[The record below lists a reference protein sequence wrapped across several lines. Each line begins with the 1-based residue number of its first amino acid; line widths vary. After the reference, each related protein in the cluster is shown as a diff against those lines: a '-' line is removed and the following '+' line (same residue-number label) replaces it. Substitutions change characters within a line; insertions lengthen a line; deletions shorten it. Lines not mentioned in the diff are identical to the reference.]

1 MFKLKLKLKG
11 KLLIPILGIFILG
24 VILVQ
29 GFSYYKT
36 VGILEAQIEDG
47 IIREAASSTRFLDQW
62 VDNMS
67 ANLINWSREDLFQE
81 ALEGDE
87 QAIMDVFTFTGNGL
101 IDFPWYEGLALV
113 GLDGKV
119 IAASPDSYADL
130 DVSDRDYFKDALK
143 GGQGKSEPLVSK
155 ATGHPIFVISN
166 PITDNNNSI
175 KGVIFAVI
183 SISDLYDMV
192 LSTIKIGDSGYA
204 FMTDPYGMIIGHPN
218 KDYILSLDISNTNYG
233 QYMVRNKTGIFKY
246 YFEEQ
251 KQWKLMAFS
260 EVKGADWIIAVTA
273 PLGELM
279 QPMVIVR
286 NTTFIGGLITIIAS
300 GLIILLIVGQITKS
314 IVSFVSIF
322 KKIAEGDLQIS
333 LSTKEALRTDEL
345 GDMARSIN
353 DMVPRLRNVIS
364 DVQSSAYNVATGSNE
379 LSSSSVILSEG
390 ASQQASS
397 IEEVSSSM
405 EQMAANIDQNAENAI
420 ETDRIATQSAVDA
433 EEGGRSV
440 QQSVEA
446 MKSIAEKISVIE
458 EIARQTNLLALNA
471 AIEAARAGEHGK
483 GFAVVASEVRKL
495 AEHSGTAATEIG
507 ELSYSSVKIAEKAGE
522 MLDKLVPDIQKTASL
537 IQEIS
542 SASKE
547 QSMGAEQINTAIQ
560 QLDMVIQQN
569 ASASEEMAATSEE
582 LTSQSRVMQDSIAFF
597 KISDESGTHSSDNA
611 KLSLSAPDRPE

>member
-1 MFKLKLKLKG
+1 MTKLKLKLKG
-11 KLLIPILGIFILG
+11 KLLLPILGIFILG
-24 VILVQ
+24 IVLVQ
-29 GFSYYKT
+29 GFSYIKT
-36 VGILEAQIEDG
+36 GDILEAQIKDG

-67 ANLINWSREDLFQE
+67 GNLVNWSRDDIFLK
-81 ALEGDE
+81 ALEGDSKS
-87 QAIMDVFTFTGNGL
+87 INDVSTFTGNSL
-101 IDFPWYEGLALV
+101 LDFPWYEGLALV
-113 GLDGKV
+113 GLDGMV

-130 DVSDRDYFKDALK
+130 DVSDRGYFKEALK
-143 GGQGKSEPLVSK
+143 GLQGKSEPLVSR
-155 ATGHPIFVISN
+155 ATGNPIFVISN
-166 PITDNNNSI
+166 PITDENNSI
-175 KGVIFAVI
+175 KGVLFAVI
-183 SISDLYDMV
+183 SISELYDMV

-204 FMTDPYGMIIGHPN
+204 FMINPDGLIIGHPN
-218 KDYILSLDISNTNYG
+218 NDYILSLDVSESDYG
-233 QYMVRNKTGIFKY
+233 QYMVQNKTGIYKY
-246 YFEEQ
+246 YFDDQ

-260 EVKGADWIIAVTA
+260 EVKEAGWIIAVTA

-279 QPMVIVR
+279 KPLVVVR
-286 NTTFIGGLITIIAS
+286 NTTVLGGLITIIAS
-300 GLIILLIVGQITKS
+300 GLIILLIVGRITKT

-333 LSTKEALRTDEL
+333 LPEKEAARTDEI

-364 DVQSSAYNVATGSNE
+364 DVQVSADNVASGSNE

-397 IEEVSSSM
+397 IEEISSSM
-405 EQMAANIDQNAENAI
+405 EEMAANIEQNAENSI
-420 ETDRIATQSAVDA
+420 ETDRIATQSAIDA

-495 AEHSGTAATEIG
+495 AEHSGSAATEIG

-522 MLDKLVPDIQKTASL
+522 LLDKLVPDIQKTASL

-547 QSMGAEQINTAIQ
+547 QSSGAEQINTAIQ
-560 QLDMVIQQN
+560 QLDTVIQQN

-582 LTSQSRVMQDSIAFF
+582 LTSQSKVMQDSIAFF
-597 KISDESGTHSSDNA
+597 KIREGSKTFDSDEER
-611 KLSLSAPDRPE
+611 LSISAPSQFE

>member
-1 MFKLKLKLKG
+1 MFKLKLKG

-36 VGILEAQIEDG
+36 IDILEAQIEDG

-67 ANLINWSREDLFQE
+67 ANLINWSREDLFLE

-87 QAIMDVFTFTGNGL
+87 QAINEVFTFTGNGL

-143 GGQGKSEPLVSK
+143 GEQGKSEPLVSK
-155 ATGHPIFVISN
+155 ATGNPIFVISN
-166 PITDNNNSI
+166 PITDKSNSI

-204 FMTDPYGMIIGHPN
+204 FMTDPYGMVIGHPN
-218 KDYILSLDISNTNYG
+218 KDYILSLDISDTNFG

-279 QPMVIVR
+279 APMVVVR
-286 NTTFIGGLITIIAS
+286 NTTVIGGLITIIAS

-364 DVQSSAYNVATGSNE
+364 DVQSSAYNVASGSNE

-405 EQMAANIDQNAENAI
+405 EEMAANIDQNAENAI

-495 AEHSGTAATEIG
+495 AEHSGTAATEIS
-507 ELSYSSVKIAEKAGE
+507 ELSFSSVKIAEKAGE

-597 KISDESGTHSSDNA
+597 KISEESGTQSSDNE
-611 KLSLSAPDRPE
+611 KLSISAPARPE

>member
-1 MFKLKLKLKG
+1 MFKLKLKG
-11 KLLIPILGIFILG
+11 KLLVPILGIFIIG
-24 VILVQ
+24 IVLVQ
-29 GFSYYKT
+29 GFSYLRT
-36 VGILEAQIEDG
+36 GDILEAQIKDG
-47 IIREAASSTRFLDQW
+47 IISEAASATRFLDKW

-67 ANLINWSREDLFQE
+67 ANLVNWSRDDLFLK
-81 ALEGDE
+81 ALEGDS
-87 QAIMDVFTFTGNGL
+87 QSINDVTTFTGNSL

-119 IAASPDSYADL
+119 IAASPDNYADL
-130 DVSDRDYFKDALK
+130 DVSDRGYFKDALK
-143 GGQGKSEPLVSK
+143 GLQGKSEPLVSR
-155 ATGHPIFVISN
+155 ATGNPIFVISN
-166 PITDNNNSI
+166 PITDENNSI
-175 KGVIFAVI
+175 KGVLFAVI
-183 SISDLYDMV
+183 SISELYDMV

-204 FMTDPYGMIIGHPN
+204 FMINPDGLIIGHPN
-218 KDYILSLDISNTNYG
+218 KDYILSLDVSESDYG
-233 QYMVRNKTGIFKY
+233 QYMVQNKTGIYKY
-246 YFEEQ
+246 YFDDQ

-260 EVKGADWIIAVTA
+260 EVKEAGWIIAVTA

-279 QPMVIVR
+279 NPLVIVR
-286 NTTFIGGLITIIAS
+286 NTTVFGGLITIIAS
-300 GLIILLIVGQITKS
+300 GLIILLIVGGITKT

-322 KKIAEGDLQIS
+322 KKIAEGDLEIS
-333 LSTKEALRTDEL
+333 LSTKEAARTDEI

-364 DVQSSAYNVATGSNE
+364 DVQASAYNVASGSNE
-379 LSSSSVILSEG
+379 LSSSSVVLSEG

-405 EQMAANIDQNAENAI
+405 EEMASNIEQNAENAI
-420 ETDRIATQSAVDA
+420 ETDRIATQSAIDA

-471 AIEAARAGEHGK
+471 AIEAARAGDHGK

-495 AEHSGTAATEIG
+495 AEHSGSAATEIG
-507 ELSYSSVKIAEKAGE
+507 ALSSSSVKIAEKAGE
-522 MLDKLVPDIQKTASL
+522 LLDKLVPDIQKTASL

-547 QSMGAEQINTAIQ
+547 QSSGAEQINTAIQ

-582 LTSQSRVMQDSIAFF
+582 LTSQSKVMQDSIAFF
-597 KISDESGTHSSDNA
+597 KISEESKTLDSNKEKISI
-611 KLSLSAPDRPE
+611 SAPAQLE